1 MSTPLKR
8 RLAKLERTTD
18 VDRKNNEPLDL
29 LDLARRIAFLVEMA
43 RHGGKPLPPL
53 LQQFAP
59 VLERTTAKKA
69 DTAPC
74 RAHLGKPLC
83 SD

>member
-8 RLAKLERTTD
+8 RVAKLELTSD
-18 VDRKNNEPLDL
+18 VDAENNEPLDL
-29 LDLARRIAFLVEMA
+29 VDLARRIAFLVEME

-59 VLERTTAKKA
+59 RDEAFGREEATAVPHA
-69 DTAPC
+69 SSQRRDAL
-74 RAHLGKPLC
+74 R
-83 SD
+83 